1 MQREPEVNVESPGSS
16 RQLEKAYNKGLIEV
30 LDFSIDFYC
39 SLTTRYAPEGGE
51 SFICI

>member
-1 MQREPEVNVESPGSS
+1 MQREPEVNVELPGAS

-30 LDFSIDFYC
+30 FDFSIDFYC
-39 SLTTRYAPEGGE
+39 SLTTWCAPKGGE